1 MAVMSEALFCITM
14 RDMRALRE
22 ESYYYEEDSAA
33 ENLLFDLVRTMSI
46 LFEDEDDEELAY
58 YVFEQDCGRVLVE
71 NLEPLKL
78 HLLDKELYKTLVEKM
93 NK

>member
-22 ESYYYEEDSAA
+22 ESYYEEDSAA

-46 LFEDEDDEELAY
+46 LFEDENYEELAY
-58 YVFEQDCGRVLVE
+58 YVFEQDCGRALVE
-71 NLEPLKL
+71 DFDLLKL
-78 HLLDKELYKTLVEKM
+78 HILDRQVYKTLVEKM